1 MSNVSSTME
10 IEATKEANGE
20 NTGGDESDVSIWSG
34 GDENREEVARIERD
48 SAKNGA
54 SFQPI
59 ARDRRIPEGDIF
71 ENIFGIEDSETD
83 GEQPPPV
90 ISQFLRSNL
99 NYIDFDHG
107 FERGDLKYAPSRRNP
122 YYMAIQGNK
131 FNELF
136 GRMENSKEWAT
147 TTSRAGRTGAMSAIG
162 SYFNVSLK
170 LFHDMANDCVDW
182 LSLSRLVDPQVAER
196 IADDEEN
203 EAAMLK
209 EMAFDGLL
217 DAPKNDPLQDEDHD
231 AIQHHPV
238 VFPIEPMWKMSEEDT
253 NPPVVHAVDANV
265 VDIDAMWA
273 KRQKDIGREIFN
285 DGRRRIY
292 IPIRHPMGWLM
303 WVRLEDWGTTEEAR
317 LAQLGKIKDGFLDIW
332 MTATATDPESAAG
345 YRARFTSVDL
355 GFPLFVVPHPKKL
368 HLQLG
373 KPLGEVNTFFENLVY
388 DINMDHAHPFTE
400 LIVKAQDEVNGDG
413 WVKMGENPF
422 GLFDTYIHVD
432 HYDAYMKT
440 LEILNAFPDEI
451 LARKDAHRVSKTS
464 PRDIRKLENWLTANV
479 LPMPEKNHENKDN
492 YTEAQKDARSAMDKW
507 KLIARISPLKQ
518 LYFKDDDFTFESA
531 WCIDVSSKKI
541 TDASGKR
548 IHKYQPAKIIGM
560 HANDFADY
568 ALGWDPLDRAEELL
582 KYKHRMSSG
591 FFMAEWL
598 HLCAFSWGGLT
609 KIPQDGQLLYRS
621 SDIPGN
627 LVLGTSETNSVMT
640 RHVALPTK
648 DSPDL
653 NSPSS
658 YPKLTVTRNIRNK
671 HVVRDVKDEITGRY
685 SRTTS
690 EMSIE
695 EKGIATKYHFLAY
708 TISYSISFP
717 QGSKL
722 LNMKA
727 GTSLNTMFYPFL
739 RPVYH
744 KLEDE
749 LDQALYGEIKNRDEN
764 NVGQREGLF
773 PSRATSLG
781 PYNQDGS
788 DIYAGNAP
796 YGDLMGLQ
804 QNAASAPEVQFQTA
818 TRYGVNAHNHGDGT
832 NHEEKEKIKKRFKK

>member
-1 MSNVSSTME
+1 MNDASATIEIESTNEVSGNE
-10 IEATKEANGE
+10 YHEEATKIVEE
-20 NTGGDESDVSIWSG
+20 DVPAKR
-34 GDENREEVARIERD
+34 NAR
-48 SAKNGA
+48 K
-54 SFQPI
+54 
-59 ARDRRIPEGDIF
+59 RRIPKGGIF
-71 ENIFGIEDSETD
+71 ENIFGIDDAETD
-83 GEQPPPV
+83 GETPPTV
-90 ISQFLRSNL
+90 VSRFLRSNVD
-99 NYIDFDHG
+99 YIDFDDG
-107 FERGDLKYAPSRRNP
+107 FESGDLKYAPSRRNP
-122 YYMAIQGNK
+122 YYMAVHRDK
-131 FNELF
+131 FGELF
-136 GRMENSKEWAT
+136 GGLAQTKEWAT
-147 TTSRAGRTGAMSAIG
+147 TTKLAGRPGALSGIQ
-162 SYFNVSLK
+162 SFFQVSLK
-170 LFHDMANDCVDW
+170 LFHDMANDSVDW

-196 IADDEEN
+196 IGDDEEK
-203 EAAMLK
+203 EAVMLK

-217 DAPKNDPLQDEDHD
+217 DTPKDDPLQGQDHD
-231 AIQHHPV
+231 AMKHHPMV
-238 VFPIEPMWKMSEEDT
+238 IQIEPMWKMSEEDP

-265 VDIDAMWA
+265 VDIDAIWD
-273 KRQKDIGREIFN
+273 KHKKDIFHEIFN
-285 DGRRRIY
+285 DRRRRIY
-292 IPIRHPMGWLM
+292 IPIRHRQGWLM
-303 WVRLEDWGTTEEAR
+303 WVNLGYWAMTSEAR
-317 LAQLGKIKDGFLDIW
+317 LAQLGKIKDGFLKLW

-345 YRARFTSVDL
+345 YRARFTSVEL

-368 HLQLG
+368 HLRLG
-373 KPLGEVNTFFENLVY
+373 KPLGEVNTFFENLVD
-388 DINMDHAHPFTE
+388 DINMDHAHPFTD
-400 LIVKAQDEVNGDG
+400 LIVKAQDEVKGDG
-413 WVKMGENPF
+413 WVKMGANPF
-422 GLFDTYIHVD
+422 GLFDTYIHAD
-432 HYDAYMKT
+432 HYDAYMKN

-464 PRDIRKLENWLTANV
+464 PDDVLHLKDWLTTNAQ
-479 LPMPEKNHENKDN
+479 PMAEKNQDDEDN
-492 YTEAQKDARSAMDKW
+492 YTEAQKDAMSAMDKW
-507 KLIARISPLKQ
+507 RLIAPMSPQKQ

-548 IHKYQPAKIIGM
+548 IHKYQPAKIMGM
-560 HANDFADY
+560 RANDFADY
-568 ALGWDPLDRAEELL
+568 ALGWNPLDRAQELL

-640 RHVALPTK
+640 RYEKAWQSLIL

-658 YPKLTVTRNIRNK
+658 YPKLTVTRNSRNEP
-671 HVVRDVKDEITGRY
+671 VVRDVKDEITGRY

-690 EMSIE
+690 EMSGT
-695 EKGIATKYHFLAY
+695 EKKIATAYHFLAY
-708 TISYSISFP
+708 TISYSIRFP

-722 LNMKA
+722 LKMRP
-727 GTSLNTMFYPFL
+727 GTGLETTFYPFL

-749 LDQALYGEIKNRDEN
+749 LDQALYGEIKNRAQN
-764 NVGQREGLF
+764 NVGHSQGVF

-804 QNAASAPEVQFQTA
+804 QNAASAPKVQFQTA
-818 TRYGVNAHNHGDGT
+818 IRYGNNPHNYGDGS